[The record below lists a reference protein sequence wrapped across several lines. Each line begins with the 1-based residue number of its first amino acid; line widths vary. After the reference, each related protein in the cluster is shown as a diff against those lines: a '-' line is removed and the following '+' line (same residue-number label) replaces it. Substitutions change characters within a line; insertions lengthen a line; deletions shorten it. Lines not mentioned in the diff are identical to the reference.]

1 MITTRESIN
10 YQFSL
15 IFGYS
20 SPNDIIVGDV
30 IGPGKLT
37 RERVNELSQ
46 EVIKFLRMY
55 NAILRDYTGS
65 EVFSIEF
72 ELYNLDEKSARIN
85 IFPKS
90 MIFIPGKYKDCESLL
105 LALKPETGY
114 LDAHKSREAI
124 NNISR
129 LFFEVEEFTDR
140 PELKSDDKQQVY
152 KRFAT
157 RFSKKLFG
165 ELIEDKWNKKLIGLS
180 ASLPTEKEM
189 LNTYARVKSDVDI
202 LLHKRPYEINF
213 FNSKF
218 ERLKSPFEG
227 QQSIEHIKYSISEPS
242 ANFIVDKTLKLGANL
257 INLANTGTIDESQDR
272 VISFII
278 NYIKQKTHNL
288 KDPCTAKSLNSL
300 INRFLIDLER
310 YLNKFIEYSNS
321 FLTTGEIGDLP
332 ELLKKYK
339 QFIVNK
345 AKFENEDFEDICNLA
360 IKSIDQTAITQ
371 ANLRAIDLSSIFNY
385 FSEIIKNSLNLV
397 KTFLPKYLSRRRLKS
412 LIIELTKN
420 LKQKFEN
427 EQKPAKIL
435 GQKLIEKFKDHIFNQ
450 IEVNPM
456 VLSGILKFNEENIIK
471 EFRRLINTNIEPFFN
486 NIKLDMGDLVS
497 FAEIQMDKD
506 INIIREHIEKFKTF
520 SSELSYLLS
529 YILRY
534 TTINRYIKEEP
545 DKEIA
550 DPVTFA
556 TRFHRFLEKR
566 MGGINLTWKSYILEW
581 LNDYTKKFFKLE
593 ERKEWTLDEIYND
606 FISYFEDRESNEQ
619 KLEHFLKF
627 LDTYIARISNI
638 EEKNLLIEFYKQ
650 YNLSMNINTEFPK
663 YVNNKIKQEI
673 NILSPQFEEQVP
685 INFFNLNGE
694 DHFYDYIKELELKY
708 FSKLIPR
715 PLTLIL
721 KHNLTSEEKELFG
734 GDLFHVLSFKFWHTN
749 SRFELADNFKEVYRE
764 WLKEL

>member
-85 IFPKS
+85 IYPKS

-114 LDAHKSREAI
+114 LDIHKSRESI
-124 NNISR
+124 NNISK

-202 LLHKRPYEINF
+202 LLHKRPYEINL

-272 VISFII
+272 VILFII

-288 KDPCTAKSLNSL
+288 KDPCTAKSLISF
-300 INRFLIDLER
+300 INRILIDLER

-360 IKSIDQTAITQ
+360 IKSIDQLATTQ
-371 ANLRAIDLSSIFNY
+371 TNLRAIDLSSIFNY

-412 LIIELTKN
+412 LIIELIKN

-450 IEVNPM
+450 IEINPM

-529 YILRY
+529 YVLRY

-581 LNDYTKKFFKLE
+581 INDYTKKFFKLE

-606 FISYFEDRESNEQ
+606 FISYFEERESNEQ

-650 YNLSMNINTEFPK
+650 YNLSMNISTEFPK

-673 NILSPQFEEQVP
+673 NILSTQFEEQVP